1 MAKAK
6 PRKNK
11 PQVQDSLPLGT
22 SVSPDQPAPHRV
34 GVIGRL
40 RNYFL
45 AGIVVTAPIG
55 ITAYLVSTFVSIVDG
70 WVTPLIPPRYSPE
83 TYLPFGIPGFGLVC
97 AIVGLILVGALTTN
111 VVGRLLVLT
120 GDRLM
125 AGMPVVRGVYGA
137 VKQLTETVLGKQS
150 AAFREV
156 VLLEYPRRG
165 IWSLGFIT
173 GITEGE
179 IQDLTKDE
187 VLNVFVPTTPNP
199 TSGFL
204 LFVPRRELVVL
215 DMSVEEGIKMVISGG
230 IVTPPDR
237 RSAETKSRQRGL
249 AISHEGERSRS

>member
-6 PRKNK
+6 SKKNK
-11 PQVQDSLPLGT
+11 TQTQNSLPLGNSGPAGPT
-22 SVSPDQPAPHRV
+22 APHRG
-34 GVIGRL
+34 GVVGRL

-83 TYLPFGIPGFGLVC
+83 TYLPFGVPGFGLIC

-111 VVGRLLVLT
+111 VVGRLLLHM

-179 IQDLTKDE
+179 IQDLTEDE

-215 DMSVEEGIKMVISGG
+215 NMSVEEGIKMVISGG

-249 AISHEGERSRS
+249 AISHEGGSGRS